1 MSRKGGPLLQGD
13 ISEYAA
19 LSLKL
24 GMAFLDAAAR
34 QLRLGIMPA
43 HLLRWVEEGSIPLFT
58 AWQYVPQEV
67 RAKPVG
73 GEGRRR
79 SRRPGTTTYCHR
91 LLLPAAVVSPRPC
104 VGVLRGEA
112 DDQAAHAG
120 LADGQAHL
128 RTRPLAGE

>member
-1 MSRKGGPLLQGD
+1 MAVSRAEEASQKGGKRRAVRSRKGGPLLQGD

-67 RAKPVG
+67 RAKPV
-73 GEGRRR
+73 
-79 SRRPGTTTYCHR
+79 
-91 LLLPAAVVSPRPC
+91 
-104 VGVLRGEA
+104 
-112 DDQAAHAG
+112 
-120 LADGQAHL
+120 
-128 RTRPLAGE
+128 